1 LYSGVENIYLRQDE
15 NPLTRKFSKKLED
28 LYFEILDFL
37 ARAACSFD
45 ESTAKRLAKEII
57 KREDW
62 AEKLDIIKAAD
73 EDCQKFSTAFHQQD
87 QGAGIRTLTELM
99 RKHQDAAQELLD
111 KFNLQFNENRQIISW
126 VSSIDVDSA
135 HSRVR
140 AKLGSRYQNS
150 GQWLR
155 PRYSA
160 WTESPDQPT
169 FWICGSG

>member
-1 LYSGVENIYLRQDE
+1 MYSGVESIYLRQDE
-15 NPLTRKFSKKLED
+15 SPLIKKFSKKLED

-87 QGAGIRTLTELM
+87 QGAGIRTLTDLM
-99 RKHQDAAQELLD
+99 HKQQESTQELLR
-111 KFNLQFNENRQIISW
+111 KFNRQFNDNQQVVSW

-135 HSRVR
+135 HGRVR
-140 AKLGSRYQNS
+140 AKLGSQYKNS

-160 WTESPDQPT
+160 WKKSPDQPT
-169 FWICGSG
+169 FWMCGSG